1 MQICPELVGPPCNLC
16 VQLVDD
22 RKILRSCEEKHVGMH
37 VNKLN
42 QQTLILCHM

>member
-1 MQICPELVGPPCNLC
+1 MQIYPELVGPPCKMY